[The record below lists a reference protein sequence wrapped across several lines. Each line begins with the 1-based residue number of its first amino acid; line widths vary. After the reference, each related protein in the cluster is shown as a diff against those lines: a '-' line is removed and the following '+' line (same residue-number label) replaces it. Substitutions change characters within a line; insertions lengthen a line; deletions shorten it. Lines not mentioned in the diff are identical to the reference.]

1 MKIHVRYFLIVLWL
15 FATTTVHAQDWM
27 PDPALR
33 EAVREKL
40 GIPADS
46 PLTRAYVQE
55 HLTGL
60 QAINKGI
67 VDLTGLAHATDLQ
80 FLVLPRNKIHDLSP
94 LSGITRLVFL
104 DLASNQ
110 ISDLRPLAGLTR
122 VEELKLGGN
131 QITDV
136 SPLAG
141 LVNLKR
147 LNISNNPIA
156 DILPLM
162 GLENLED
169 LRIRDLDRDVFST
182 IPIPKLIQFGYD
194 ESCDLEGV
202 PISERVE
209 SREYPSIFSAFGNII
224 NLPSLSWREKLA
236 YHDLFKSGLPF
247 DSVKWLPTAEG
258 LKTFLHVETA
268 KEDRDELLSLNPNM
282 IFIVSMNYQAAN
294 PGEYP
299 DDWPYWAR
307 DESGNII
314 QAEDHGTLLIDF
326 TYPEYQDY
334 IVRQVIKFA
343 ECGLFDGIFLDWW
356 RDEWQYRKD
365 APYYTHD
372 VHEAAITMLRRIREG
387 VDAVRDDFLILVNSN
402 RTKVPRSAP
411 YVNGL
416 QMETI
421 NSPLHGY
428 THQDL
433 IEIESTLLWGEQH
446 LRKPQINCLE
456 GWGLPSEPLNS
467 PRNRQWMHLFTTM
480 SLVFSDGYVLFSDTY
495 VNFKNHYWYPFWDA
509 DLGRPIGGDVTKG
522 QLYENREGLFIR
534 EFTNG
539 WAVYN
544 RSGKEQQIEFSEAV
558 SGVASGVEDQRS
570 HVLPDLD
577 GEIYLK
583 SESGLETPPTA
594 DVNAD
599 GTVNILD
606 LVIVANGFGNAEPD
620 LNGDGTVNILDL
632 VMVANAFGNP

>member
-15 FATTTVHAQDWM
+15 FATTTVHAQEWM